1 MAHLFDKVLNK
12 TRSKT
17 PYEVVA
23 KLVHALEKLTDS
35 SSEKLQEDIAKYLS
49 LLKVGFAVPFGCV
62 PQGAKQQKV
71 KPQAC
76 AGGDFW
82 GWRGRS
88 K

>member
-49 LLKVGFAVPFGCV
+49 LLKVGLADPLECV
-62 PQGAKQQKV
+62 PQGAQQQKV
-71 KPQAC
+71 KPPRC
-76 AGGDFW
+76 AGGDLW
-82 GWRGRS
+82 GWRVRS

>member
-49 LLKVGFAVPFGCV
+49 VLKVGFAVPLGCV
-62 PQGAKQQKV
+62 LQGAKQQTV

-76 AGGDFW
+76 AGGNLW
-82 GWRGRS
+82 GWGGRS